1 MGMPNHLIFVRH
13 GQSEANV
20 INALDKDGQTHPDS
34 EAVKHRPD
42 WMHRLSEK
50 GIGQAR
56 TAGVWI
62 EDSLG
67 GLASFHGR
75 YVSPFLRTRETAAY
89 MSEGSEITWVTDDRV
104 IERDWG
110 RYGMK
115 SIGERQE
122 VFPDTVEL
130 HQESPWYT
138 RLNDGESMADVYQRF
153 RDFQATLHREED
165 GEKVIVV
172 SHGEFINVALY
183 ALERMLP
190 EEWAEMDRSPDYTL
204 KNCALVHFTRV
215 NPEDESDVREKIN
228 WRRIIY
234 TDKPETSP
242 DGGAWH
248 EIGQRRRF
256 TSEELLMQLQISPP
270 IIADGSMQ

>member
-1 MGMPNHLIFVRH
+1 MSMPNHLVFVRH

-20 INALDKDGQTHPDS
+20 VHGLDRDGEPHERAD
-34 EAVKHRPD
+34 AVNRRPD
-42 WMHRLSEK
+42 WMHRLSAE
-50 GIGQAR
+50 GIAQAR
-56 TAGVWI
+56 TAGRWI
-62 EDSLG
+62 NENLG
-67 GLASFHGR
+67 GLESFHGR

-89 MSEGSEITWVTDDRV
+89 ISEGTNNDWITDDRV

-115 SIGERQE
+115 TIGERSE
-122 VFPDTVEL
+122 VFPDTVAL
-130 HQESPWYT
+130 HKESPWYT

-153 RDFQATLHREED
+153 RDFQATLHREES

-183 ALERMLP
+183 GLERMLP
-190 EEWAEMDRSPDYTL
+190 EEWADMDRNPDYTV

-215 NPEDESDVREKIN
+215 NPEDETDVRDKIN

-234 TDKPETSP
+234 TDKPEASP
-242 DGGAWH
+242 DGGAWR

-256 TSEELLMQLQISPP
+256 SSDELLGQLTIAPP
-270 IIADGSMQ
+270 ILDRN